1 MGSSGYPDSCLVD
14 LAIPPT
20 HTLSR
25 HTSPISPYLPAQ
37 AWAEGGASFG
47 LCVLLRTKAD
57 RLQVTLGGRT
67 LCSVAPPDSAPLRA
81 RTWRP
86 MRVHHARPDAGD
98 PHPTPNPTPTPTP
111 TPNPNPTP
119 EPSSTPTPTPTPTPN
134 PNPTL
139 NPNPNQG

>member
-1 MGSSGYPDSCLVD
+1 MIS
-14 LAIPPT
+14 
-20 HTLSR
+20 LSR
-25 HTSPISPYLPAQ
+25 LQLPYLAVSRPISAYLAEQ

-57 RLQVTLGGRT
+57 RLQLTLGGRT

-86 MRVHHARPDAGD
+86 MRVHHARRDAGD
-98 PHPTPNPTPTPTP
+98 PDPTPTPTP

-119 EPSSTPTPTPTPTPN
+119 
-134 PNPTL
+134 NPTL

>member
-1 MGSSGYPDSCLVD
+1 MGVGAAPRHELLLRRSPRAGWFGVVSSVSLFPLHSPY
-14 LAIPPT
+14 LA
-20 HTLSR
+20 LSP
-25 HTSPISPYLPAQ
+25 HISPYLAEQ

-86 MRVHHARPDAGD
+86 MRVHHARRDAGD
-98 PHPTPNPTPTPTP
+98 PDPTPTPTP
-111 TPNPNPTP
+111 GPNPNP
-119 EPSSTPTPTPTPTPN
+119 
-134 PNPTL
+134 
-139 NPNPNQG
+139 